1 MRKFFMPLVL
11 VLLAVGVA
19 GVAGAGDKGKDGE
32 YSKCEMPTQEC
43 LNMMTKYWKEHGWV
57 GVELDKTDAGEGMV
71 VTRVVDA
78 SPAAAAGLQ
87 VGDILYAMNGLELN
101 EANNEKLEAQRK
113 EWTVGANVTWT
124 MLRDGEKA
132 DHEITLESMPA
143 DVLAAWI
150 GHHMMDHAE
159 LEVAQAD

>member
-19 GVAGAGDKGKDGE
+19 DAGDKGKDGE

-43 LNMMTKYWKEHGWV
+43 LNKMTKYWKEHGWV

-78 SPAAAAGLQ
+78 SPAAAAAGREQ
-87 VGDILYAMNGLELN
+87 PG
-101 EANNEKLEAQRK
+101 
-113 EWTVGANVTWT
+113 T
-124 MLRDGEKA
+124 
-132 DHEITLESMPA
+132 
-143 DVLAAWI
+143 
-150 GHHMMDHAE
+150 
-159 LEVAQAD
+159 